1 MKFLCRAVIKTDNLE
16 IVKAN
21 LGQSQNAMPVLL
33 DFQIFKETGE
43 FLEKG
48 KLENVTD
55 ISSTTRY
62 SSPVESFD
70 DSSTMLFENLK
81 WMTTNEAAA
90 YLRKSTN
97 AIRTA
102 VCRGHIKARKFRR
115 RLYFKRSEL
124 DRLIETSSTIGG

>member
-1 MKFLCRAVIKTDNLE
+1 MSVNLRKNTPDN
-16 IVKAN
+16 A
-21 LGQSQNAMPVLL
+21 Q
-33 DFQIFKETGE
+33 
-43 FLEKG
+43 
-48 KLENVTD
+48 
-55 ISSTTRY
+55 TTRY
-62 SSPVESFD
+62 SSPAEETLERSANI
-70 DSSTMLFENLK
+70 FENLK

-124 DRLIETSSTIGG
+124 DRLIETSTVIGGKYGY

>member
-1 MKFLCRAVIKTDNLE
+1 MNENYTRDKRAERRYSGDV
-16 IVKAN
+16 
-21 LGQSQNAMPVLL
+21 
-33 DFQIFKETGE
+33 E
-43 FLEKG
+43 FL
-48 KLENVTD
+48 D
-55 ISSTTRY
+55 
-62 SSPVESFD
+62 
-70 DSSTMLFENLK
+70 STMLFDNFK

-124 DRLIETSSTIGG
+124 DHLIETSSTIGG

>member
-1 MKFLCRAVIKTDNLE
+1 MGR
-16 IVKAN
+16 
-21 LGQSQNAMPVLL
+21 
-33 DFQIFKETGE
+33 
-43 FLEKG
+43 
-48 KLENVTD
+48 
-55 ISSTTRY
+55 
-62 SSPVESFD
+62 D
-70 DSSTMLFENLK
+70 DSYKSSHPVYSRASGADDEAPMLFDNYK

-124 DRLIETSSTIGG
+124 DRLIETSTTVGG

>member
-1 MKFLCRAVIKTDNLE
+1 MNENTLNIDY
-16 IVKAN
+16 KA
-21 LGQSQNAMPVLL
+21 
-33 DFQIFKETGE
+33 
-43 FLEKG
+43 
-48 KLENVTD
+48 
-55 ISSTTRY
+55 STTRY
-62 SSPVESFD
+62 SSPDEESLE
-70 DSSTMLFENLK
+70 SSLLLFNNLK

-124 DRLIETSSTIGG
+124 DRLIETSTTIGG